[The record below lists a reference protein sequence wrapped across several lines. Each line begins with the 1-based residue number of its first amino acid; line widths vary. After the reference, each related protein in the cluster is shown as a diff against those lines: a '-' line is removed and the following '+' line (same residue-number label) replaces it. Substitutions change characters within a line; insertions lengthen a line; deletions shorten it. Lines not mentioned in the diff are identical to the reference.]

1 MDFQIHDDPMAAA
14 TTGERDIVPAGI
26 HQMEIK
32 AAEEKTNKYKVCDE
46 NPHGA
51 VLALRLAT
59 VNGNYKFVFD
69 DIPQHL
75 GWRAKQLAQAV
86 GSDVAGGTLS
96 LNPDDLIGRS
106 ITVEVSHYTSKTT
119 GNVSAVVKKYMPA
132 VAAKPAAA
140 APRKAAA
147 KVTASRLP
155 GDDIPF

>member
-1 MDFQIHDDPMAAA
+1 MDFQIHDDPMAAS
-14 TTGERDIVPAGI
+14 TTGERDIVPAGT

-32 AAEEKTNKYKVCDE
+32 AAEEKANKYKVCDE
-46 NPHGA
+46 NPDGA

-119 GNVSAVVKKYMPA
+119 GNVSAVVKKYVPA

-140 APRKAAA
+140 KKPTAHRAAA
-147 KVTASRLP
+147 SRMP